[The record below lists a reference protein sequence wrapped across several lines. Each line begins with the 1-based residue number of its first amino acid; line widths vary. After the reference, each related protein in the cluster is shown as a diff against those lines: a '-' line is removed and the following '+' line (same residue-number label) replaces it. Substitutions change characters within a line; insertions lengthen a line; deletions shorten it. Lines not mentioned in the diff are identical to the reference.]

1 MAIVPQ
7 ELPAVSA
14 TATTEMTYAEAVRD
28 ALTLEMRRDP
38 AVFMLGEDIGIYG
51 GAFAVTRGMYEEFG
65 AERVRD
71 TPIAEA
77 AIAGAAIGAAL
88 TGMRPVAEIQFSDFM
103 SLTMDQLVNQGA
115 KIRFMFGGKATVP
128 MVIRA
133 PLGSGT
139 GAAAQHS
146 QSLEAWLAH
155 VPGLKVVMP
164 ATPADAKGLLIAS
177 IRDDNPVVFL
187 EHKLLYRQKGPVPTG
202 DYVIPLGQSHVKRA
216 GTDATVVALSI
227 MVPRALAAAERL
239 AQEGIEVEVI
249 DPRSLRP
256 FDEAPIIASVQ
267 KTGKLL
273 IVHEAVMMGGFGG
286 EIAARVSGSEAFHSL
301 TAPIVRLA
309 GAEVPIPFN
318 PILERAAVPQE
329 DDIVAALRH
338 LVRDAHQ
345 PRVHPA
351 PQAATNH
358 QPPTE
363 TQPSPATDQQP
374 SAMTESAQTAPPAA
388 APQIAEPQTTTRTVM
403 MPKLGMTMTE
413 GIIVTWSVAVGDVV
427 VKDTL
432 LGEVET
438 DKVTLEIES
447 PAAGRVVQILA
458 NPGDAIAVGAP
469 ILVLATEGE
478 PVATGQTTPPAP
490 ASTPSA
496 PVATASDAQ
505 SNGNGN
511 GHQPEPS
518 GTPLARRIAA
528 QHGISLAEVAP
539 PGGAVRAP
547 DVLAYIATRDTGT
560 PHAAPEATPA
570 PAPNGATAPNVDT
583 TDKLSDLSSM
593 RRVIAERTTQ
603 SFTTTPHIYLDT
615 EVDMWRVEAWHA
627 ATADAPSVTAVMIR
641 AVALALRA
649 HPEVNAGYVAASG
662 GKAAQIRQFGEV
674 NIGVAVALP
683 DGLIVPVLRRA
694 DTRSVRD
701 MGRELAR
708 LASAAR
714 AGRLGPDDVTGG
726 SFSVSNLGMLGI
738 DTFHAVINAPQA
750 AILAVGRVTRRPVTI
765 ADGAG
770 GETIGIRP
778 LLKLSLSA
786 DHRVIDGAMGARFL
800 ATLRGLL
807 EDPQSVVADPGT
819 DATHKGVPS

>member
-7 ELPAVSA
+7 TQLAADTSVE
-14 TATTEMTYAEAVRD
+14 TTEMTYAEAVRD
-28 ALTLEMRRDP
+28 ALNLEMRRDP
-38 AVFMLGEDIGIYG
+38 TVFLLGEDIGIYG

-115 KIRFMFGGKATVP
+115 KIRFMFGGKAKVP
-128 MVIRA
+128 MVVRA

-187 EHKLLYRQKGPVPTG
+187 EHKLLYRQKGLVPTG
-202 DYVIPLGQSHVKRA
+202 DYVIPLGQSHVVRA
-216 GTDATVVALSI
+216 GTDVTVVALSI
-227 MVPRALAAAERL
+227 MVSRALAAAERL

-273 IVHEAVMMGGFGG
+273 IVHEAVMTGGFGG
-286 EIAARVSGSEAFHSL
+286 EIAARVSGSEAFHYL

-309 GAEVPIPFN
+309 GAEVPMPFN

-329 DDIVAALRH
+329 DDIVSALRH
-338 LVRDAHQ
+338 LVRDAHK
-345 PRVHPA
+345 PRVNQASHA
-351 PQAATNH
+351 STNQQPQAAP
-358 QPPTE
+358 QPRTDVAS
-363 TQPSPATDQQP
+363 QPLSVAEAT
-374 SAMTESAQTAPPAA
+374 PP
-388 APQIAEPQTTTRTVM
+388 EPQVVDTQATERTVM

-413 GIIVTWSVAVGDVV
+413 GTIVTWSVAVGDVV
-427 VKDTL
+427 AKDAL

-469 ILVLATEGE
+469 ILVLATADALLAGQAPP
-478 PVATGQTTPPAP
+478 PVPTTA
-490 ASTPSA
+490 PSA
-496 PVATASDAQ
+496 V
-505 SNGNGN
+505 NGNSNGN
-511 GHQPEPS
+511 GHQQLPPKS
-518 GTPLARRIAA
+518 TPLARRIATE
-528 QHGISLAEVAP
+528 HGVALEAIAP
-539 PGGAVRAP
+539 AGTAVRAP
-547 DVLAYIATRDTGT
+547 DVLAYIATRDTDTDTDT
-560 PHAAPEATPA
+560 PHMLPSEPAAPTPVSA
-570 PAPNGATAPNVDT
+570 GSADT
-583 TDKLSDLSSM
+583 LSDLSSM
-593 RRVIAERTTQ
+593 RRVIAERTTH

-627 ATADAPSVTAVMIR
+627 ATADAPSVTAVLIR
-641 AVALALRA
+641 AVALALRT
-649 HPEVNAGYVAASG
+649 HPEVNAGYVAANAGQS
-662 GKAAQIRQFGEV
+662 AQIRKFGEV

-683 DGLIVPVLRRA
+683 DGLIVPVLRQA
-694 DTRSVRD
+694 DTRAVRD
-701 MGRELAR
+701 VGRELTR

-714 AGRLGPDDVTGG
+714 AGRLAPDDVVGG
-726 SFSVSNLGMLGI
+726 TFSVSNLGMLGI

-778 LLKLSLSA
+778 LMKLSLSA

-807 EDPQSVVADPGT
+807 EDPQQVVADPGT
-819 DATHKGVPS
+819 DATHKGVIA